1 MPGDSAMA
9 IQLLCR
15 KIGTT
20 QVFAEGGEC
29 IPVTVLQADS
39 NTVVQRKTPDK
50 EGYSALQLGFGE
62 RRPSRTIKPLA
73 GHFRKAGVAP
83 TRHLEESRVS
93 SEELEA
99 HEAGQEIRVDI
110 FEQGQRVD
118 VVGTSKGRGTAGV
131 VKRHNFAVKRKT
143 HGTHESTRHAGAIG
157 ASAYPGRV
165 FKGHPM
171 AGRMGNRRVT
181 TLNLEV
187 VRVDPERGLLF
198 LRGSVPGHRNGVVRV
213 RPAVKPPA

>member
-1 MPGDSAMA
+1 
-9 IQLLCR
+9 
-15 KIGTT
+15 
-20 QVFAEGGEC
+20 
-29 IPVTVLQADS
+29 
-39 NTVVQRKTPDK
+39 
-50 EGYSALQLGFGE
+50 
-62 RRPSRTIKPLA
+62 
-73 GHFRKAGVAP
+73 
-83 TRHLEESRVS
+83 
-93 SEELEA
+93 
-99 HEAGQEIRVDI
+99 
-110 FEQGQRVD
+110 

-165 FKGHPM
+165 FKGHQM

-213 RPAVKPPA
+213 RPAVKPPG

>member
-1 MPGDSAMA
+1 MA

-20 QVFAEGGEC
+20 QIFAEGGEC
-29 IPVTVLQADS
+29 IPVTVLQAGS
-39 NTVVQRKTPDK
+39 NTVVQRKTADRD
-50 EGYSALQLGFGE
+50 GYSALQLGFGE
-62 RRPSRTIKPLA
+62 RRLSATPKPLA
-73 GHFRKAGVAP
+73 GHFQKAGVAP
-83 TRHLEESRVS
+83 TRRLVESRVTP
-93 SEELEA
+93 EEVEA
-99 HEAGQEIRVDI
+99 YEVGQQIRVDI
-110 FEQGQRVD
+110 FEKGQRVD

-157 ASAYPGRV
+157 AGAYPGRV
-165 FKGHPM
+165 FKGNRM

-198 LRGSVPGHRNGVVRV
+198 VRGSVPGHRNGIVRV
-213 RPAVKPPA
+213 RPTVKPVP